1 MCITV
6 LNHVF
11 SGTVTTMARRCCRF
25 FSRGTTLVLLKS
37 GLLSAVH
44 LFLYSA
50 ISLSLP
56 HNLKL
61 ALEYIEIALFLLL
74 PVTGLDLQ
82 FNAESCFK

>member
-6 LNHVF
+6 LNQVF

-25 FSRGTTLVLLKS
+25 FSRGTTLVLLMS

-61 ALEYIEIALFLLL
+61 ALEYIETLFHCTFWFLCWIFLFIPCIA
-74 PVTGLDLQ
+74 
-82 FNAESCFK
+82 